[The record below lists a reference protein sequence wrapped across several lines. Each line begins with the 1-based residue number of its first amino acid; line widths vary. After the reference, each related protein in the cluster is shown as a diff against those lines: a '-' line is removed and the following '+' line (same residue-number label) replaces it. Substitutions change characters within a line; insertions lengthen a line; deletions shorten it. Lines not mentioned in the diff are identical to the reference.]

1 MPRAAT
7 DMDVIRESFGRSYSS
22 EDMEHAES
30 HSWRPGVTV
39 ISREGPGG
47 SARRPFTNQN
57 GPKPWSVVVLSVMG
71 SAVAVAAVGCF
82 CALIYPILKELRAER
97 VRGEDG
103 TEERMLGFWSILV
116 LSVLVGCICCV
127 FSWTLTYLDSYQP
140 GMVFPTPLT
149 LAHFRDV
156 SGHGFHMSYG
166 VAVLNGIMAI
176 LTVIWSL
183 T

>member
-82 CALIYPILKELRAER
+82 CALIYPILK
-97 VRGEDG
+97 
-103 TEERMLGFWSILV
+103 GFWSILV